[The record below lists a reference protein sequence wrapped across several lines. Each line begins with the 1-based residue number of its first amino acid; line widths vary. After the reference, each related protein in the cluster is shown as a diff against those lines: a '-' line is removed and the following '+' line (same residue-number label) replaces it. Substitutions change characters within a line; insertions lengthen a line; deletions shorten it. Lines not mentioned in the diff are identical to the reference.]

1 VVLFYKNNIISTH
14 KNDVMKQ
21 LRVLMAIFPLLV
33 SLSPLHA
40 LTGKDQEQQNY
51 CKGWATRFLTLKN
64 GTNYTMELHGKYV
77 DICLEHYAE
86 LRNYY
91 KTLNQAN

>member
-1 VVLFYKNNIISTH
+1 
-14 KNDVMKQ
+14 MKQ

-77 DICLEHYAE
+77 DICLEHYDE

>member
-1 VVLFYKNNIISTH
+1 
-14 KNDVMKQ
+14 MKQ

-33 SLSPLHA
+33 SLPPLHA